1 MNEFPLKI
9 VTPAGLRFDG
19 QAQQLIVR
27 TTGGDVAILARH
39 VNYVASLGM
48 GEASITVDG
57 QKRYA
62 ACMGGM
68 VSVVD
73 GAVTLVPASFEW
85 AEDIDVE
92 RAKSSED
99 RAKGVLDTSNVSDA
113 DVRLASAR
121 LKRALIRQNVASHRP
136 K

>member
-99 RAKGVLDTSNVSDA
+99 RAKGVLDTSNVSDT

>member
-73 GAVTLVPASFEW
+73 GAVTLVPASCEW

-99 RAKGVLDTSNVSDA
+99 RAKGVLDTSNVSDT

>member
-48 GEASITVDG
+48 GEASIIVDG

-99 RAKGVLDTSNVSDA
+99 RAKGVLDTSNVSDT

>member
-9 VTPAGLRFDG
+9 VTPGGLRFDG
-19 QAQQLIVR
+19 RVQQLIVR

-39 VNYVASLGM
+39 VNYVAPLGM
-48 GEASITVDG
+48 GEATVTVDG

-68 VSVVD
+68 VSMVD
-73 GAVTLVPASFEW
+73 GAVALVPASFEW
-85 AEDIDVE
+85 AEDIDVD
-92 RAKSSED
+92 RAKSSAD
-99 RAKGVLDTSNVSDA
+99 RAKGVLSTSNVSDA

>member
-85 AEDIDVE
+85 AEDIDVD

-99 RAKGVLDTSNVSDA
+99 RAKGVLDTSNVSDT